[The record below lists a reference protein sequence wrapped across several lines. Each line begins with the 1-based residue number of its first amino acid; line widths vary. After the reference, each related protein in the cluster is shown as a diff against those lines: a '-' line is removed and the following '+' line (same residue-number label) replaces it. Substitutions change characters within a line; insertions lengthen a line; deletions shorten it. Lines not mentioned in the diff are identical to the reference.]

1 MELEFDE
8 FELTGAVPAEIGRL
22 SALRV
27 LDLSYNQL
35 TSLPMEIWQLTSLER
50 LDLDGNQLTSLPAEI
65 GQLTSLTYLNLS
77 DNRLTSL
84 PAEIGQLTSLK
95 SLSLYNILH
104 LGLWTDSPSL
114 PAEIGQLTSLRE
126 LWLNDN
132 QLWPDGMASP
142 AAIRE
147 LRAAGCDVRSLD
159 IRSDED
165 WD

>member
-1 MELEFDE
+1 M
-8 FELTGAVPAEIGRL
+8 PA
-22 SALRV
+22 
-27 LDLSYNQL
+27 
-35 TSLPMEIWQLTSLER
+35 EIWQLTSLEQ
-50 LDLDGNQLTSLPAEI
+50 LD
-65 GQLTSLTYLNLS
+65 LS